1 MSTWRVRRAGVA
13 LIVLLAVGLGA
24 AGCGSSSE
32 LSPPSGVDELV
43 VPTPSPDP
51 RDFVAGVDNPWFPLP
66 PGTVSEFSLTGPEG
80 PGDVTVTVGE
90 ATREVAG
97 VETTEV
103 TTSMRAGTF
112 SGDHTDFYAQ
122 DRAGNVWW
130 FGRDGEWAAGAD
142 GAQAGLVMPATPRVG
157 DGFLL
162 ALLDGEVEDRA
173 EVVSVDGTFD
183 ASPVRRDHLVV
194 LAVSSELDP
203 GTVQQRFY
211 ARGVGLVHAGN
222 VEGPVLS
229 ITLRRGPDD

>member
-13 LIVLLAVGLGA
+13 LIVLLAVGVGA
-24 AGCGSSSE
+24 SGCGSSSE

-43 VPTPSPDP
+43 IPTPSPDP

-66 PGTVSEFSLTGPEG
+66 PGSVSEYALTGPEG
-80 PGDVTVTVGE
+80 PGEVTVTVGK
-90 ATREVAG
+90 AIRVVAG
-97 VETTEV
+97 VATTEV
-103 TTSMRAGTF
+103 TTSTHAGTF

-130 FGRDGEWAAGAD
+130 FGRAGEWEAGAGGAAAGV
-142 GAQAGLVMPATPRVG
+142 VMPAAPRVG
-157 DGFLL
+157 DGFRL
-162 ALLDGEVEDRA
+162 ALLDGVVEDRA
-173 EVVSVDGTFD
+173 QVLSVDGTLD
-183 ASPVRRDHLVV
+183 ASPVSRDHLVV
-194 LAVSSELDP
+194 LVVSSELQP